1 MKTIIIVAMT
11 QDRVIGR
18 GGRLPW
24 YLPDDLKFFR
34 RATIGHAVIMGR
46 KTFESIGKP
55 LAGRRNIVISRNP
68 NYPMSIVPSPSQD
81 SRTDLSLTHSLD
93 SALDLCRR
101 RCEENAFIIGG
112 AQIYELALPIA
123 DEMIITHVEGEN
135 ITGDTYFP
143 EWDEKD
149 WRPIGQANPAFPAA
163 VYYERNI

>member
-1 MKTIIIVAMT
+1 MT

-24 YLPDDLKFFR
+24 YLPNDLKFFR

-55 LAGRRNIVISRNP
+55 LAGRRNIVISRNT
-68 NYPMSIVPSPSQD
+68 NYPISINPPPSQD
-81 SRTDLSLTHSLD
+81 SHTDLCLAQSLD
-93 SALDLCRR
+93 AALDLCRR
-101 RCEENAFIIGG
+101 RGEENAFIIGG

-143 EWDEKD
+143 RWDEKD
-149 WRPIGQANPAFPAA
+149 WRPIGQTNPAFPAA
-163 VYYERNI
+163 VYYERNN